1 MWRPFGFL
9 TAAKTLQTTPL
20 PKNKPFICS
29 GGVKT
34 TANSQKNSIF
44 FENHKKIVHCI
55 CPKTI
60 LMQTEDELE
69 GLPPLFRNWEQMY
82 ALLIGYLALLIG
94 LFYWFSVAFID

>member
-1 MWRPFGFL
+1 
-9 TAAKTLQTTPL
+9 L

-29 GGVKT
+29 GGIKT

-60 LMQTEDELE
+60 LMQMEDELE
-69 GLPPLFRNWEQMY
+69 GLPPLGGEFRLFQPISPQHFMANLQ
-82 ALLIGYLALLIG
+82 IGVLAL
-94 LFYWFSVAFID
+94 A